1 VPFFPFEVFTILPEE
16 VDGIFGRMLCR
27 LPNFLAF
34 DVLKS
39 YRDVDA
45 MDQNNFEAVSSFG
58 EFCQFKFLAR
68 SAIKSFRLQIP
79 ITRTPSP
86 VFKLS
91 PFFSHQQHRLSLIL
105 NGHSTMTSK
114 M

>member
-1 VPFFPFEVFTILPEE
+1 
-16 VDGIFGRMLCR
+16 
-27 LPNFLAF
+27 LAF

-45 MDQNNFEAVSSFG
+45 MDQNNFEAVNAFG

-68 SAIKSFRLQIP
+68 SAIKSFPLQIA
-79 ITRTPSP
+79 ITRTPSR

-91 PFFSHQQHRLSLIL
+91 PFFSHQQLRLSLTL
-105 NGHSTMTSK
+105 NAYSTMTSK